1 MHTSARLSGAC
12 ALLVTLLVGAAAWGG
27 PAERRSPV
35 VVAAEKVKA
44 AVVNIS
50 TETLVQRRLRSR
62 DPIERYFQEFF
73 EAGPTQRSFVQ
84 NSLGS
89 GVIIDS
95 RGYVVTNY
103 HVIARGSRVKVAL
116 SDGREL
122 LAKVVGTDP
131 RSDLAVLQVESKEP
145 LPAAVLSEAEPMIG
159 ETAIAIGNPFG
170 LSYTVTAGVVSA
182 LHRQLKTSEASFY
195 DFIQTDASIN
205 PGNSGGPLLNVDA
218 EVIGINTA
226 VHGGDAK
233 GIGFAIPADR
243 VRAIARSLIELGE
256 VREAWI
262 GLSAET
268 AAGAQGESGG
278 VVITDVEPGGP
289 AERAGLRPGELI
301 VSLDGNR
308 LQDADEL
315 RYRMHGRAPGRPL
328 RIEVP
333 RKEGNLAIELVPEEF
348 PLERAEEL
356 LARRVGIQLVETKV
370 RTRRGPMKVLAV
382 AGLRRGSAAAR
393 VGVRPDDLVR
403 AINSV
408 ELESLD
414 DLRKAVRRAH
424 PVGRITLLIQRGA
437 GLEQIEF
444 SL

>member
-1 MHTSARLSGAC
+1 MHTSARLSGAL
-12 ALLVTLLVGAAAWGG
+12 ALSVTLLVGGTTWGG

-50 TETLVQRRLRSR
+50 TETLVQRRLRSP

-73 EAGPTQRSFVQ
+73 ATGPAQRSFVQ

-89 GVIIDS
+89 GVIIDP

-103 HVIARGSRVKVAL
+103 HVISRGSHVKVAL
-116 SDGREL
+116 ADGREL

-131 RSDLAVLQVESKEP
+131 RSDLAVLHVESKEP
-145 LPAAVLSEAEPMIG
+145 LPAAVLAESEPMIG

-170 LSYTVTAGVVSA
+170 LSHTVTAGVVSA
-182 LHRQLKTSEASFY
+182 LHRQLKTPQATFY

-226 VHGGDAK
+226 IYGGDAK
-233 GIGFAIPADR
+233 GIGFAIPAER
-243 VRAIARSLIELGE
+243 VRAIARSLIEVGE

-262 GLSAET
+262 GLSAES
-268 AAGAQGESGG
+268 AEGETGG

-289 AERAGLRPGELI
+289 AERAGLRSGELI
-301 VSLDGNR
+301 VALDGNR
-308 LQDADEL
+308 LQDADEF
-315 RYRMHGRAPGRPL
+315 RYRMHGRSPGKPIQ
-328 RIEVP
+328 IEVP
-333 RKEGNLAIELVPEEF
+333 RKEGNLAIELIPEEF

-356 LARRVGIQLVETKV
+356 LARRVGIRLVETKV
-370 RTRRGPMKVLAV
+370 RTRRGPMKVVAV
-382 AGLRRGSAAAR
+382 AALRRGSAAAR

-408 ELESLD
+408 EIESLD

-437 GLEQIEF
+437 LLEQIEF
-444 SL
+444 SI